1 MCSSCMNHHIIISF
15 AIYNVSYYMFNS
27 LNSTHGEVYKLYDKV
42 CKFPAEGWWFSP
54 GSPVS
59 SSNKTDRHYIT
70 EIVLKVALN
79 TITTSLTFNVNKYF
93 R

>member
-1 MCSSCMNHHIIISF
+1 MNHHIIISF

-79 TITTSLTFNVNKYF
+79 TITTSLTLNVNKYF